1 MWFLGEEGRYR
12 HGDGGGGWGG
22 CGRGCGCGVSW
33 VFFVFFRH
41 GYLGEYDGCKGGDRG
56 GGWCGGVGVGVVEV
70 VCGVRMSAGV
80 DGVGN
85 RGEGVVSSGGN
96 VSMAGGGARW
106 RGCCRFS
113 DGIFREL
120 WEDLPYCLPFM
131 LDIGTVF
138 L

>member
-1 MWFLGEEGRYR
+1 MWCELGFFWSLSGMVI
-12 HGDGGGGWGG
+12 WGNMMG
-22 CGRGCGCGVSW
+22 AKV
-33 VFFVFFRH
+33 VIEV
-41 GYLGEYDGCKGGDRG
+41 
-56 GGWCGGVGVGVVEV
+56 VVGVVEV
-70 VCGVRMSAGV
+70 VCGVRMSVGV
-80 DGVGN
+80 DGAGN